1 MATITPKILKKNKYN
16 NNTWRV
22 VYRLTHKRVSRY
34 IKTRRFITE
43 KDIVNDDDVSMD
55 YIIDFLADDLRKY
68 RRKIDDIE
76 KLEVLTVDDI
86 LKELTNDQKDIE
98 FIDFCRLHISR
109 LKDQGRGKTAKPFV
123 TVTNSLID
131 FNGHKLSVSKIT
143 SRFLKQYESYLRMPK
158 TITRKQGENT
168 VKKTT
173 SLNDKGLNN
182 HMAAFRTLFNEA
194 KREYNDEDT
203 GRILIKNNPFSVYK
217 IIPKKKKKH
226 KNLSIEQIRGIRD
239 IVPNTTRGK
248 FAKDLF
254 MLSFYMCGMNA
265 VDIFNNWEKLKE
277 SIDRIGYNRSKTEG
291 MREDDAFISVKIPQE
306 AKNILSGLDMKY
318 KNIDRL
324 NNTLSI
330 GLRSFM
336 KVLNLEELTMLHAR
350 HSFATIARND
360 LNISKEEVAI
370 ALNHVSEENRI
381 TDTYIAPDWSK
392 IDRVQIAIISKI
404 NEDLI

>member
-22 VYRLTHKRVSRY
+22 VYRLTHNRVSRY
-34 IKTRRFITE
+34 IKTRRFVTE
-43 KDIVNDDDVSMD
+43 KDIINQDDISLD
-55 YIIDFLADDLRKY
+55 YVIDFLADDLKKY

-76 KLEVLTVDDI
+76 NLESLSVDDI
-86 LKELTNDQKDIE
+86 LKELTNDQKDIDFIE
-98 FIDFCRLHISR
+98 FCKTHVSR
-109 LKDQGRGKTAKPFV
+109 LKDQGRDKTAKPFV
-123 TVTNSLID
+123 TVINSLID
-131 FNGHKLSVSKIT
+131 FNGAKLSTSKIT

-168 VKKTT
+168 VKKYT

-194 KREYNDEDT
+194 KREFNDEDT

-248 FAKDLF
+248 FAKDIF

-265 VDIFNNWEKLKE
+265 VDIFNNWERLKE

-336 KVLNLEELTMLHAR
+336 KDLKLEELTMLHAR